1 MLGCWIDG
9 VVRKVG
15 VSTLDPKD
23 LKKGLGFYT
32 AAKQQQQD
40 YTSMDSIGVAFNTAA
55 KQHMIW
61 FPSLVFLNTF

>member
-23 LKKGLGFYT
+23 LKKGLAFYT
-32 AAKQQQQD
+32 TAKQLQR